1 MLVVKD
7 SLGIAMVIDIK
18 KIAKIDAIIIF
29 GTSKMEY
36 INVNLTVYCHTEY
49 TSMCLVSDLIVSMSR
64 EELYF
69 FYSRH
74 FVQENLRK

>member
-1 MLVVKD
+1 
-7 SLGIAMVIDIK
+7 MVIDIK